1 MRVSTTTGKRGS
13 FPVTQVRFDA
23 RVPHVLTL
31 DATGD
36 LFVGVIGTITP
47 PSSAITGACSGLI
60 VMLVSY

>member
-1 MRVSTTTGKRGS
+1 
-13 FPVTQVRFDA
+13 VTQVRFDA